1 MNEGRKGRTF
11 LGGVYARRGA
21 RGWRL
26 NVGLSSRKTA
36 APYVCLQVA
45 LDTAGYVPLGG
56 VGGWVCVC
64 VWFDLVVSTAH
75 IHAVIPLPVPPRA
88 LIGVS
93 ESHPA
98 PAQRGLDT
106 ATYRS
111 TARARVCVCVCVWFV
126 YHAPSGTCHPRARCR
141 RAVKSASHRWHAA
154 PARRGYVWLGGLRST
169 DHFFVRRPHALS
181 E

>member
-1 MNEGRKGRTF
+1 MAIKCGSLIKKDCSPLCVSTGGSRHGWLRT
-11 LGGVYARRGA
+11 ARR
-21 RGWRL
+21 RGW
-26 NVGLSSRKTA
+26 VG
-36 APYVCLQVA
+36 
-45 LDTAGYVPLGG
+45 
-56 VGGWVCVC
+56 VCVC